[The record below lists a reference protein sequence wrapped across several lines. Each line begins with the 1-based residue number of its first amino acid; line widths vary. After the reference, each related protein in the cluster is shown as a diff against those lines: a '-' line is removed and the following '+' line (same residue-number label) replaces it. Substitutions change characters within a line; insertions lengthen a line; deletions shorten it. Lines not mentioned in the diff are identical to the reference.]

1 MFYQINQDAKI
12 ELKYDYKENT
22 LKGYSKKKIFFGRNP
37 TVIQRKMSDINS
49 MVMLSEN
56 TLFTYRE
63 LVVYFIRLY
72 FIYRTGFCHYSAL
85 TYLKTLND
93 RKRNIRNS

>member
-12 ELKYDYKENT
+12 DFKYDYKENT
-22 LKGYSKKKIFFGRNP
+22 LKDILKKKIFGRNP

-56 TLFTYRE
+56 SLFTYRE
-63 LVVYFIRLY
+63 LVVYL
-72 FIYRTGFCHYSAL
+72 
-85 TYLKTLND
+85 
-93 RKRNIRNS
+93 